1 MVWHS
6 LCLNHVAH
14 FSLVSAR
21 PSRLSRAMSY
31 NQVSWLDEGQTM
43 KEILEFARQML
54 QTRRIPY
61 LSDWDLTDE
70 LVEALQIPMVRV
82 SR

>member
-1 MVWHS
+1 
-6 LCLNHVAH
+6 
-14 FSLVSAR
+14 
-21 PSRLSRAMSY
+21 MSY

-54 QTRRIPY
+54 QTRRVPY
-61 LSDWDLTDE
+61 HADWDLTDE

-82 SR
+82 PR